1 MDRLKTEWDKG
12 VSKMKTLGQERKEE
26 EPKQPQSAADISR
39 EDLLQLTMKLGAR
52 LKAAEKAH
60 REVATRARDA
70 ERDRDVLKSFCANTV
85 LGTPGVLDGVALDD
99 ASLMKL
105 YGGRD
110 TGGEA
115 QSSAGDAQSSALKEA
130 LARALA
136 ARDAESSRADAEAAK
151 RQNAS
156 SKAEE
161 RIVSLELKLRDAR
174 RDADGAP
181 EALAGL
187 ELRGNQ
193 PAYPENVNLH
203 AIEQTRE
210 WLQPRVDGVNAVTAR
225 GARRLISTQVSR
237 PQSARMPS
245 CARPTSCCD
254 GPPRTRAVASPTRRV
269 GCDGRR
275 TRPSRTRTPTRREPG
290 NCRRWKGRGRR

>member
-26 EPKQPQSAADISR
+26 EPKPPQSAADISR

-60 REVATRARDA
+60 REVAGRARDA
-70 ERDRDVLKSFCANTV
+70 ERDRDVLKSFTANTV
-85 LGTPGVLDGVALDD
+85 LGTPGALDGIALDET
-99 ASLMKL
+99 ALTQL

-110 TGGEA
+110 SDG
-115 QSSAGDAQSSALKEA
+115 SDAQSSALKEA

-136 ARDAESSRADAEAAK
+136 ARDSETARADSEAAK
-151 RQNAS
+151 RQNAA

-187 ELRGNQ
+187 ELCGNQ
-193 PAYPENVNLH
+193 PAYPENYCEDLREPARHRMAWNLRVRAD
-203 AIEQTRE
+203 AI
-210 WLQPRVDGVNAVTAR
+210 TAR
-225 GARRLISTQVSR
+225 GARHVISTQVWR
-237 PQSARMPS
+237 PRSARTLS
-245 CARPTSCCD
+245 YAKPTSF
-254 GPPRTRAVASPTRRV
+254 
-269 GCDGRR
+269 
-275 TRPSRTRTPTRREPG
+275 
-290 NCRRWKGRGRR
+290 

>member
-1 MDRLKTEWDKG
+1 MERLKNEWDKG

-60 REVATRARDA
+60 REVAGRARDA
-70 ERDRDVLKSFCANTV
+70 ERDRDVLKAFCANTV
-85 LGTPGVLDGVALDD
+85 LGTPGVLDGIALDET
-99 ASLMKL
+99 ALTQL

-110 TGGEA
+110 A
-115 QSSAGDAQSSALKEA
+115 DGDAQSTALKEA
-130 LARALA
+130 LARALS
-136 ARDAESSRADAEAAK
+136 ARDAETARADSEAAK

-181 EALAGL
+181 EAMAGL
-187 ELRGNQ
+187 EAAKRENAELRE
-193 PAYPENVNLH
+193 AHVVLRRAAEDARSRLADAESRLRRSENTSVEDKNAH
-203 AIEQTRE
+203 ASR
-210 WLQPRVDGVNAVTAR
+210 AR
-225 GARRLISTQVSR
+225 QLSLIHI
-237 PQSARMPS
+237 
-245 CARPTSCCD
+245 
-254 GPPRTRAVASPTRRV
+254 
-269 GCDGRR
+269 
-275 TRPSRTRTPTRREPG
+275 
-290 NCRRWKGRGRR
+290 